1 MKENG
6 IHALKLCRQSIL
18 YKLNSI
24 DQCLYTVGRSYPVW
38 LGEVFGEGGVIGEE
52 EVEGDK
58 FWMGRSFKKGIRGQ
72 RILEEMERD

>member
-1 MKENG
+1 M
-6 IHALKLCRQSIL
+6 
-18 YKLNSI
+18 
-24 DQCLYTVGRSYPVW
+24 VGRGIW
-38 LGEVFGEGGVIGEE
+38 GRGVIGEE